1 MRIIKKIL
9 LNSKSLKN
17 DYYKYNLKASQDNY
31 IKTDAGSNIE
41 KNILLENHE
50 KQKETFGKKYYKDI
64 LDYQMKIKIGA
75 NKKFQHK
82 S

>member
-9 LNSKSLKN
+9 LNSKKSLKN

-50 KQKETFGKKYYKDI
+50 KQKKKKLLGKSIIRIFLITK
-64 LDYQMKIKIGA
+64 
-75 NKKFQHK
+75 
-82 S
+82 